1 MASRVEFVKRGSGNY
16 TILYRNS
23 SIELG
28 EFLMGEDGYYQF
40 WVSDM
45 NFAEDMLKDI
55 SDKLIELNKEWD
67 EQIKSDPNI
76 CNQIE
81 F

>member
-1 MASRVEFVKRGSGNY
+1 MTSRVEFVKRGNGNY
-16 TILYRNS
+16 TVLYKKT

-28 EFLMGEDGYYQF
+28 HFYMDADGYYSF

-67 EQIKSDPNI
+67 EQIKSDPAI